1 MPFQHTHLELI
12 RSSIAADDVP
22 QAMANLLIWL
32 KGLTVH
38 SKLDVLALAGAKK
51 AWMSSVTNL
60 EAQLNRLEQE
70 EIQGIL
76 SSEEAVVRRNRIRAE
91 LLKLLAHIDAGI
103 LPEAATSPPAKKKN
117 YALLYIGST
126 LGALGLFILVYFAFL
141 RQPTA
146 EVPSGSQQ
154 ILPDESEAVA
164 RCPDFEGADDF
175 RVMVLPYQVL
185 RGDATNLHLLVS
197 QKIGNLIDRYGI
209 RAAVRSFGRKPE
221 DIPRYPD
228 SPRAAERLGKECQA
242 QLVVWGFT
250 QSDEDNA
257 ESLTSFRFVDGD
269 RWRFTEFKLDENLQV
284 DTLRSLAE
292 MAMNGS
298 FTTKIEQAFLLIFGL
313 LAHEAGEQAQ
323 TITLLEQAAL
333 SPETDPE
340 VFQLQQNFLAEAY
353 QAHGE
358 TDKAIEAYSKIL
370 AANPK
375 DARAAQNRGVLYYKM
390 EEYAKSAADFDK
402 AIEQEPARKEAVVGR
417 IASNLQL
424 KNTEVVDKDMQ
435 RLQNEYFRVEQR
447 VSSPDSSIPDSST
460 PKSPSATKPQ
470 PTPEETKAAKAA
482 EAAEAA
488 KASEL
493 RRLKVLM
500 DHRASLGNFDRSRI
514 APDLLQPRIIFPQL
528 RDSLR
533 Q

>member
-12 RSSIAADDVP
+12 RTSIAADDLP
-22 QAMANLLIWL
+22 QAMADLLVWL
-32 KGLTVH
+32 RGLAVH
-38 SKLDVLALAGAKK
+38 NNLDVLALAGAKK
-51 AWMSSVTNL
+51 AWMSSVTSL

-70 EIQGIL
+70 EIQGVL
-76 SSEEAVVRRNRIRAE
+76 NSEEAVVRRNRIRTE
-91 LLKLLAHIDAGI
+91 LLKLLTHIDTGI
-103 LPEAATSPPAKKKN
+103 VLSPTSPEKKKSKL
-117 YALLYIGST
+117 LLYIGST
-126 LGALGLFILVYFAFL
+126 LGALGLFVLVYFAFL
-141 RQPTA
+141 RQPIA
-146 EVPSGSQQ
+146 EVPSSSQQ
-154 ILPDESEAVA
+154 ILPDESEEAG
-164 RCPDFEGADDF
+164 RCPDFEGGDDF
-175 RVMVLPYQVL
+175 RVLVLPYQVL
-185 RGDATNLHLLVS
+185 KGDATNLHLLVS

-269 RWRFTEFKLDENLQV
+269 RWRFTEYKLDENLQV
-284 DTLRSLAE
+284 DTLSSLAE

-323 TITLLEQAAL
+323 TIALLEQAAL
-333 SPETDPE
+333 TPETNPE

-390 EEYAKSAADFDK
+390 EEYAKSAADFDH

-435 RLQNEYFRVEQR
+435 RLQNEYFRIEQR
-447 VSSPDSSIPDSST
+447 ISSPESSIPDSST
-460 PKSPSATKPQ
+460 PKSPNAPKPPQ
-470 PTPEETKAAKAA
+470 PTPEETK
-482 EAAEAA
+482 AAEAA

-493 RRLKVLM
+493 RRFKVLM
-500 DHRASLGNFDRSRI
+500 DHRATLGNFDRSRI
-514 APDLLQPRIIFPQL
+514 APDLVQPRIILPQL